1 MLKIFAAL
9 FLMIISTPVFAN
21 PVVENYIP
29 NAQKV
34 GEGRLTYLVW
44 DVYDATLFAPNG
56 TWNNDK
62 PFALKLSYLRDISGQ
77 DIADTSAQKI
87 RKQGFSDEIKLATWH
102 AQMRDIFTDVKGGT
116 EIIGVQ
122 TQNGDTKFYRDGQ
135 NIGAI
140 NDSDFGDVFFKIWLG
155 ENTSIPSLR
164 KKLLG
169 QSG

>member
-1 MLKIFAAL
+1 
-9 FLMIISTPVFAN
+9 MISMPVFAN
-21 PVVENYIP
+21 SVVENYIP

-56 TWNNDK
+56 NWQSEK
-62 PFALKLSYLRDISGQ
+62 PYALKLSYLRDISGK

-102 AQMRDIFTDVKGGT
+102 AQMKDIFPDVTQGT
-116 EIIGVQ
+116 EIVGVL
-122 TQNGDTKFYRDGQ
+122 TRDGLTKFYKDGQ

-140 NDSDFGDVFFKIWLG
+140 NDRDFGDLFFKIWLG
-155 ENTSIPSLR
+155 EDTAIPSLR
-164 KKLLG
+164 KQLLG